1 MKHPLE
7 DVFNMDEGTTSYGT
21 IDNESFNIEDEYAM
35 TEVQKPSSVAAGDPA
50 PDVKDADDIETEKK
64 IDEVYNSALSTFQN
78 QIAYTEIIEPRYAAR
93 NAEVAATYLNI
104 ALSAATAKAK
114 IKVERKK
121 ANQFIPYANQGGK
134 TTNNIVVAD
143 RNDILKM
150 ITIDSQTK
158 EIK

>member
-7 DVFNMDEGTTSYGT
+7 DVFNIAEGSTGFGQ
-21 IDNESFNIEDEYAM
+21 SFNIEDEYQM
-35 TEVQKPSSVAAGDPA
+35 TETQQPNAVAVGEPQ
-50 PDVKDADDIETEKK
+50 PDVKYADDIETEKK
-64 IDEVYNSALSTFQN
+64 IDEVYNSAISTFQN

-104 ALSAATAKAK
+104 ALAAATSKAK
-114 IKVERKK
+114 LKVERKK
-121 ANQFIPYANQGGK
+121 AAQFIPYANGGK

-150 ITIDSQTK
+150 ITIDSQAK

>member
-7 DVFNMDEGTTSYGT
+7 DVFNIEEG
-21 IDNESFNIEDEYAM
+21 SFNPTSGVEFDIEQEYGM
-35 TEVQKPSSVAAGDPA
+35 TDVTQPSNVQPTEPQ

-64 IDEVYNSALSTFQN
+64 IDEVYNSAISTFQN

-104 ALSAATAKAK
+104 ALAAATSKAK

-121 ANQFIPYANQGGK
+121 VNQFIPYANGGK

>member
-7 DVFNMDEGTTSYGT
+7 DVFNMDEGTMYNQTDGVEF
-21 IDNESFNIEDEYAM
+21 DIEREYALSD
-35 TEVQKPSSVAAGDPA
+35 TQQTNPRPNEPQ

-64 IDEVYNSALSTFQN
+64 IDEVYASAISTFQN

-104 ALSAATAKAK
+104 ALAAATSKAK

-121 ANQFIPYANQGGK
+121 ANQFIPYNNGGK

-150 ITIDSQTK
+150 ITIDAQTK
-158 EIK
+158 EL